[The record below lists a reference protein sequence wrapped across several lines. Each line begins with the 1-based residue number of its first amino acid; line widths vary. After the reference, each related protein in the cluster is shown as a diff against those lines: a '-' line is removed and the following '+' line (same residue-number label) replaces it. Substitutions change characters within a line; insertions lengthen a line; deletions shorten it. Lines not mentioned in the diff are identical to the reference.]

1 MASQNTDDMLDSG
14 EMSSHTLATPTSQ
27 DKHAILYELY
37 MTLQSV
43 PETEHV
49 NLLRII
55 SNHGQSPIN
64 ENSNG
69 CFVNLSVL
77 DDTCIMELVEYV
89 KFIRVKNTAIGNIE
103 KRMGDI
109 ETTYFTS

>member
-1 MASQNTDDMLDSG
+1 MASQNTDDALESG
-14 EMSSHTLATPTSQ
+14 EMSSHTITTPKSQ

-37 MTLQSV
+37 TAIRSV

-55 SNHGQSPIN
+55 SNHSQSPIN

-77 DDTCIMELVEYV
+77 DDTCITELVEYI